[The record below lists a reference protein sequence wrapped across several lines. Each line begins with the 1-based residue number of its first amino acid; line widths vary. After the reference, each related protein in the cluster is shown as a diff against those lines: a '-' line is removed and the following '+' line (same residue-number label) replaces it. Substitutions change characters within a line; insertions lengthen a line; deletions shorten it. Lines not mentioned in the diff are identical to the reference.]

1 MTCSR
6 ILPVSIALACVIA
19 IAGRSLPVAAQYPPT
34 PISTPAQNFDL
45 NVSLTRTLA
54 AEQER
59 KTALEQELQHIQQ
72 VTLNAETEIHTYT
85 IQLSTYHNLLVVENI
100 SVEELQKIQKDTH
113 AILEVLS
120 SKITEAQDVSASSKQ
135 VGSTLYEQY
144 TQNQRQLED
153 IQAAIRMTASPDP
166 HTKSLVATLKKVTS
180 ALEQNYHA
188 AESVQQAYG
197 ELLAKIQKI
206 HDEFRALDERIVNQ
220 LETRKKQELLERNTD
235 IAVLLNADQL
245 RQDMIRLKLPF
256 DAIREAGGLFQA
268 SGNFLSV
275 YGLKLLKGGLFLT
288 LFTSLLL
295 KFRNFLKKLPIQ
307 NTLEKFPNR
316 RLLFSMVEH
325 SFPLLG
331 SSLCLLMYRHIEQ
344 DEIII
349 MLLNIMVALFLLIL
363 LYRWM
368 SDVVNFWSRDA
379 QNEQVIR
386 CLKHVRRLMTAIPFI
401 VMANLLLHF
410 LLGKNS
416 LIFLLER
423 FVLQIAGVVW
433 TLTFSKRMAEL
444 PPGHTYFTANPQ
456 RQQTIDTLLV
466 GLAYIISAGGLLMEL
481 AGYAA
486 FARYWYNGWMRTL
499 GISLWGFL
507 LFAVIQEWE
516 QHVKT
521 MNVTEQSGKSHQLEW
536 LVFRLSWFL
545 LPLLVFTQLLIA
557 WGEKEVIKTNLLKI
571 LTYPIPLGS
580 MHFSILRI
588 FYGGIVMIIIS
599 FFVRTWRWV
608 LANQIFVGSGLQ
620 KGIQASIT
628 TLSVYGIWL
637 FGLMI
642 GLNVIGIDTAT
653 LTVAFGALGIGIGFG
668 LQSIVN
674 NFISGLI
681 LLFERPIEVGHVLEI
696 NGIWGQV
703 ETINVRST
711 VIRTF
716 DNSAIIIPNS
726 DIISNQVTNW
736 TFQDARMRRAIRVGV
751 AYGSDPKFVEQTLYE
766 IAQGHP
772 RVLTDPAPMVHFSD
786 FGDSALIFILRFW
799 TLLDYGVPTETDIRV
814 EIDRVFKEQHIVL
827 AFPQLDVHLHRERE
841 SRKEEQP
848 MPTISR

>member
-1 MTCSR
+1 
-6 ILPVSIALACVIA
+6 
-19 IAGRSLPVAAQYPPT
+19 
-34 PISTPAQNFDL
+34 
-45 NVSLTRTLA
+45 
-54 AEQER
+54 
-59 KTALEQELQHIQQ
+59 
-72 VTLNAETEIHTYT
+72 
-85 IQLSTYHNLLVVENI
+85 
-100 SVEELQKIQKDTH
+100 
-113 AILEVLS
+113 
-120 SKITEAQDVSASSKQ
+120 
-135 VGSTLYEQY
+135 
-144 TQNQRQLED
+144 
-153 IQAAIRMTASPDP
+153 
-166 HTKSLVATLKKVTS
+166 
-180 ALEQNYHA
+180 
-188 AESVQQAYG
+188 
-197 ELLAKIQKI
+197 
-206 HDEFRALDERIVNQ
+206 
-220 LETRKKQELLERNTD
+220 
-235 IAVLLNADQL
+235 
-245 RQDMIRLKLPF
+245 
-256 DAIREAGGLFQA
+256 
-268 SGNFLSV
+268 
-275 YGLKLLKGGLFLT
+275 
-288 LFTSLLL
+288 
-295 KFRNFLKKLPIQ
+295 
-307 NTLEKFPNR
+307 
-316 RLLFSMVEH
+316 
-325 SFPLLG
+325 
-331 SSLCLLMYRHIEQ
+331 
-344 DEIII
+344 
-349 MLLNIMVALFLLIL
+349 
-363 LYRWM
+363 
-368 SDVVNFWSRDA
+368 
-379 QNEQVIR
+379 
-386 CLKHVRRLMTAIPFI
+386 
-401 VMANLLLHF
+401 
-410 LLGKNS
+410 
-416 LIFLLER
+416 
-423 FVLQIAGVVW
+423 
-433 TLTFSKRMAEL
+433 
-444 PPGHTYFTANPQ
+444 
-456 RQQTIDTLLV
+456 
-466 GLAYIISAGGLLMEL
+466 
-481 AGYAA
+481 
-486 FARYWYNGWMRTL
+486 
-499 GISLWGFL
+499 
-507 LFAVIQEWE
+507 
-516 QHVKT
+516 
-521 MNVTEQSGKSHQLEW
+521 
-536 LVFRLSWFL
+536 
-545 LPLLVFTQLLIA
+545 
-557 WGEKEVIKTNLLKI
+557 
-571 LTYPIPLGS
+571 
-580 MHFSILRI
+580 
-588 FYGGIVMIIIS
+588 MIIIS